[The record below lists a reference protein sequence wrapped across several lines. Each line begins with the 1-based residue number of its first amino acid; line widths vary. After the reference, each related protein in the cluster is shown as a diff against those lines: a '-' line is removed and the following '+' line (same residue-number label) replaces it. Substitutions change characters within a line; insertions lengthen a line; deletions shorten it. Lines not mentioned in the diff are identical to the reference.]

1 MKKVYTSEDRL
12 MVYHLK
18 NLLENQG
25 IDCAVQ
31 NDGLSSVVGQIPTLI
46 AWPELWVIDSDMEA
60 WAKDIIKQSLKDAE
74 ELKQGDSW
82 VCETCGE
89 EHSAQFT
96 ECWQCHQVV
105 KPF

>member
-1 MKKVYTSEDRL
+1 VKKVYTSEDRL

-25 IDCAVQ
+25 IKCAVK
-31 NDGLSSVVGQIPTLI
+31 NDNLSSVIGDIPLLI
-46 AWPELWVIDSDMEA
+46 AWPELWVLDADMET
-60 WAKDIIKQSLKDAE
+60 WAKDIIKQSLKEADNGE
-74 ELKQGDSW
+74 TW
-82 VCETCGE
+82 VCKTCGE

-96 ECWQCHQVV
+96 ECWNCHQVI